1 LLELY
6 FSSDKEAI
14 RFCEQ
19 LFQYNKQIELHWKTN
34 SEWGNQ
40 LVLDETNSTP
50 RLKDSLMKAMM
61 DVFMMHRL
69 TPMMSDII
77 TKKYYY
83 STGEEIE
90 RILELTDWIFSGDD
104 ADSLELRSSDDPL
117 EMLQALFYANINVQ
131 KVIHFD
137 SIIQFRMQPFKS
149 LLMEYV
155 GLAIDEFK
163 REEDHQTFINTIREY
178 VVKRREEYTTIH
190 ILQGDSFVF
199 FLDDG
204 KPIPKKEL
212 QSIMQKEP
220 LYLVGL
226 DTEEWN
232 LAPLVAMK
240 PKHII
245 IYGNDPSEPKT
256 LTVMNIFDERV
267 TIKPV
272 QQFPFSIRGLYKQ
285 L

>member
-1 LLELY
+1 
-6 FSSDKEAI
+6 
-14 RFCEQ
+14 
-19 LFQYNKQIELHWKTN
+19 
-34 SEWGNQ
+34 
-40 LVLDETNSTP
+40 
-50 RLKDSLMKAMM
+50 
-61 DVFMMHRL
+61 
-69 TPMMSDII
+69 
-77 TKKYYY
+77 
-83 STGEEIE
+83 
-90 RILELTDWIFSGDD
+90 
-104 ADSLELRSSDDPL
+104 
-117 EMLQALFYANINVQ
+117 

-204 KPIPKKEL
+204 QPIPKQEL
-212 QSIMQKEP
+212 QSIMQKES

-226 DTEEWN
+226 DTEAWN
-232 LAPLVAMK
+232 FAPLVAMK

-256 LTVMNIFDERV
+256 LTVMNIFDELV